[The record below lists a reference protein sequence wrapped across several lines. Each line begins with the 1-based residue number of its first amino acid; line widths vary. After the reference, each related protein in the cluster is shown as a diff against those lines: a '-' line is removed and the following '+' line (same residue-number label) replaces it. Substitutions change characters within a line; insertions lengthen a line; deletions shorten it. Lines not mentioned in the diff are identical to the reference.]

1 MMIFLLGNLT
11 SSQTGYSC
19 SWRGFAASSGKTPAW
34 IRRMTGAISRR
45 VCRVGD
51 SRPHCLAESGRR
63 VYGIE
68 EGR

>member
-19 SWRGFAASSGKTPAW
+19 SWRGFAASSGKTPAS

-45 VCRVGD
+45 G
-51 SRPHCLAESGRR
+51 G
-63 VYGIE
+63 
-68 EGR
+68 